1 MKKLKRNTFDDPF
14 EKASRIYYIYLKDRL
29 ALRSDKLDPAKVKSI
44 LINKIDMD
52 LFDELIDILTIC
64 DQGRYSPDAIDK
76 KDTIIDE
83 MAILLNRVEKA
94 LQ

>member
-1 MKKLKRNTFDDPF
+1 MKKLKRNKNGDPF
-14 EKASRIYYIYLKDRL
+14 EVASKIFYIYLKDRL
-29 ALRSDKLDPAKVKSI
+29 ALRSDNLDPAKVKSI
-44 LINKIDMD
+44 LIDKIDNG

-64 DQGRYSPDAIDK
+64 DQGKYSPSALDK

-83 MAILLNRVEKA
+83 MEVLLNRIDKA